1 MTETALM
8 AANRHRLRHFARRGK
23 KNAATTLWLLSHVEK
38 LLAVILIANT
48 LFNALA
54 TALVTVIA
62 ISTFGNSDTVITI
75 TTASITF
82 LLVVFAEISPKVI
95 GATYPERIALPAS
108 PILKFLMSIGRPVTW
123 FVNLFVIS
131 FLRLLRIKTGSSVRD
146 TRLSAEELHSMILE
160 GGNFIPQKHKSI
172 LLNLFDLESISVE
185 DVMTPRS
192 QIEALDF
199 SLSAEEIKQQITTC
213 YHNKL
218 LVYDGEINHIAG
230 VLHVRKAIALLNQ
243 KHEPTIQD
251 FRQLL
256 TSPYFIPKDTDVF
269 TQLHYFQEKRERF
282 GIIIDEYGEVQ
293 GLVTLDDI
301 IEEMIGEFT
310 TSMPGDARSDAFHW
324 DEQGQCILE
333 GTTTLRDINKR
344 LHLNFP
350 VDGPKTLN
358 GLLLEIL
365 QDIPE
370 AQISLKIKN
379 CVVEIIQVQNQ
390 TIKVV
395 KIMQPK

>member
-8 AANRHRLRHFARRGK
+8 AANRHRIRHLAKRGNR
-23 KNAATTLWLLSHVEK
+23 NAITTMWLLDRVEK

-48 LFNALA
+48 LFNALT
-54 TALVTVIA
+54 TALVTSIA
-62 ISTFGNSDTVITI
+62 ITTFGNNDKVLSIA
-75 TTASITF
+75 TAAVAFMLII
-82 LLVVFAEISPKVI
+82 FAEISPKVI
-95 GATYPERIALPAS
+95 GASYPERISLPAS
-108 PILKFLMSIGRPVTW
+108 FILKPLMSIGLPVTW
-123 FVNLFVIS
+123 FVNLFVS
-131 FLRLLRIKTGSSVRD
+131 GLLRLLHIKTGSSVNNS
-146 TRLSAEELHSMILE
+146 RLSPEELRSMILE

-199 SLSAEEIKQQITTC
+199 SVSVQEIKHQLTTC

-218 LVYDGEINHIAG
+218 PVYEGEINRIIG

-243 KHEPTIQD
+243 QNELTTQD
-251 FRQLL
+251 FRNLL
-256 TSPYFIPKDTDVF
+256 SPPYFVPEDTGVF
-269 TQLHYFQEKRERF
+269 TQLQYFQEKRERL

-310 TSMPGDARSDAFHW
+310 TSVPGDARADAFDW
-324 DEQGQCILE
+324 DKQGQCVLE
-333 GTTTLRDINKR
+333 GSTTLRDINKR
-344 LHLNFP
+344 LHLDFP
-350 VDGPKTLN
+350 LDGPKTLN

-370 AQISLKIKN
+370 AQVSLKIN
-379 CVVEIIQVQNQ
+379 NYVVDIVQVQNQ
-390 TIKVV
+390 AIKVV
-395 KIMQPK
+395 KIYQQK